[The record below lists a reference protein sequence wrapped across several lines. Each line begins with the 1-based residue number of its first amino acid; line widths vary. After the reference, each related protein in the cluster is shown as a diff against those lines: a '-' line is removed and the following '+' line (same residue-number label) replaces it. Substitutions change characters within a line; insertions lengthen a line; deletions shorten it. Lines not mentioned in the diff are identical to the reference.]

1 VNQRC
6 TAAYGMGNTICRC
19 RLVEL
24 RPKASACIKK
34 SICHAMNVV
43 GKFRSVAPF
52 LLLFLAIRPIHAQNE
67 TAGTEHRSWDFSVWV
82 AGETGEENTNSFA
95 EAQIL
100 TAGIVVGKELT
111 GEIGSGWRRG
121 RLEYGFSLIPF
132 FRQFQ
137 PQPNYGRGFE
147 PVILR
152 WNSSL
157 HTSRIS
163 PYIELAGGAV
173 RTNSN
178 FPAGNTANFNFTA
191 RGGGGITVSTTRRQS
206 LDIGCRWSHISNANL
221 GIENPEFNGIQ
232 VSLGY
237 HFRH

>member
-1 VNQRC
+1 MRV
-6 TAAYGMGNTICRC
+6 
-19 RLVEL
+19 
-24 RPKASACIKK
+24 S
-34 SICHAMNVV
+34 H
-43 GKFRSVAPF
+43 KFRTAVPF
-52 LLLFLAIRPIHAQNE
+52 LLLLLLVRPIYAQND
-67 TAGTEHRSWDFSVWV
+67 TPRTEHRSWDFSVWA

-100 TAGIVVGKELT
+100 TAGIVAGKELT
-111 GEIGSGWRRG
+111 GDIGSGWRRG

-132 FRQFQ
+132 FRQFT

-173 RTNSN
+173 KTNSN
-178 FPAGNTANFNFTA
+178 LPAGNTSDFNFTA

-206 LDIGCRWSHISNANL
+206 FDIGCRWSHISNANL

-237 HFRH
+237 HFRY

>member
-1 VNQRC
+1 
-6 TAAYGMGNTICRC
+6 
-19 RLVEL
+19 
-24 RPKASACIKK
+24 
-34 SICHAMNVV
+34 
-43 GKFRSVAPF
+43 
-52 LLLFLAIRPIHAQNE
+52 LLFLAIRPIHAQNE
-67 TAGTEHRSWDFSVWV
+67 TAGTEHRSWDIGVWV
-82 AGETGEENTNSFA
+82 AGATGEENTNSFA

-100 TAGIVVGKELT
+100 TAGVVVGRELT
-111 GEIGSGWRRG
+111 GEIGSGRRRG

-132 FRQFQ
+132 FRQFT

-157 HTSRIS
+157 RTSRIS

-173 RTNSN
+173 WANSN
-178 FPAGNTANFNFTA
+178 FPAGNTSNFNFTA
-191 RGGGGITVSTTRRQS
+191 RGGGGITLSTTRRQS
-206 LDIGCRWSHISNANL
+206 FDIGCRWSHISNANL

-237 HFRH
+237 HFRY